1 MVGYGAQVKP
11 HQQITWVGRMII
23 IFAGTIVVAKGMKM
37 QLPSSD
43 RKKIV
48 TQGIGSYIFLYLFIW
63 IVTYTLVHSGD
74 VSSGI
79 NI

>member
-1 MVGYGAQVKP
+1 
-11 HQQITWVGRMII
+11 
-23 IFAGTIVVAKGMKM
+23 MKM

-48 TQGIGSYIFLYLFIW
+48 TQAIGSYVFLYLFSW
-63 IVTYTLVHSGD
+63 IVTYTLVNVENISG
-74 VSSGI
+74 GI